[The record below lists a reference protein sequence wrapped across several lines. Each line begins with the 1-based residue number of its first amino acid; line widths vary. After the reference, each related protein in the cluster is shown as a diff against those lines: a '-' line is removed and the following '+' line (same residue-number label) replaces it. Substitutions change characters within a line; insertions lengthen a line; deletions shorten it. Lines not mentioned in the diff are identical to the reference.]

1 MIDSHG
7 PENGDRKVYI
17 RYQGTGNVVL
27 SHTNGEEG
35 NEMRYMTGRHNNMVT
50 GHTELEM
57 RV

>member
-35 NEMRYMTGRHNNMVT
+35 NEMRYMA
-50 GHTELEM
+50 LEGT
-57 RV
+57 